1 MAHRVSSKAW
11 VKNSL
16 TSRWGLQYPIIQ
28 GPLGGLSSQRLTSAV
43 SHYGGSARSALT
55 GGSVEVSVGNDVTT
69 I

>member
-11 VKNSL
+11 AKNSL
-16 TSRWGLQYPIIQ
+16 TSRLGLQYPIIQ
-28 GPLGGLSSQRLTSAV
+28 GPLGGCPRSVLPLPF
-43 SHYGGSARSALT
+43 HIMGGSARSALT